1 MTTEISHSQ
10 YQELVQELEKALEY
24 AKSHHNDI
32 IIFPIKSV
40 PNIIKAL
47 EKAKEFYDN

>member
-1 MTTEISHSQ
+1 MTTDISHSQ

-32 IIFPIKSV
+32 VMFHIKSV

-47 EKAKEFYDN
+47 EKSERTS